1 MTTMSVVPCAV
12 HKIITT
18 IQPFYFTQKAR
29 GALHLEVAVAASS
42 SKSRPDCL
50 HVAARAA
57 ETQEGGTGESGA
69 VVSVEGKASN
79 THILTFIIQVGEGAR
94 GLLSFRNNNN
104 KKHHTIKACIFCSWL
119 CPGTS
124 APSMAQRDC
133 VLDSLGSNLWCV
145 SRALKWCHVSSK
157 RRSRVRDG
165 D

>member
-29 GALHLEVAVAASS
+29 GVRHLEVAVAASS
-42 SKSRPDCL
+42 SNSRPDCL

-69 VVSVEGKASN
+69 VVSVEGKALN
-79 THILTFIIQVGEGAR
+79 KQILTAIIQAGEGAR
-94 GLLSFRNNNN
+94 GGSCPLSFRNNSN
-104 KKHHTIKACIFCSWL
+104 KKPRKIKACIFSSWL

-124 APSMAQRDC
+124 APSMAHRDC
-133 VLDSLGSNLWCV
+133 VLDSL
-145 SRALKWCHVSSK
+145 
-157 RRSRVRDG
+157 
-165 D
+165 

>member
-1 MTTMSVVPCAV
+1 MTMTTMSVVPCAV

-29 GALHLEVAVAASS
+29 GVRHLEVAVAASS

-69 VVSVEGKASN
+69 VVSVEGKALN
-79 THILTFIIQVGEGAR
+79 KQILTSSKQGRGQGGAR
-94 GLLSFRNNNN
+94 APSVFRNNSN
-104 KKHHTIKACIFCSWL
+104 KKPRKIKACIFSSWL

-124 APSMAQRDC
+124 APSMAHRDC
-133 VLDSLGSNLWCV
+133 VLDSL
-145 SRALKWCHVSSK
+145 
-157 RRSRVRDG
+157 
-165 D
+165 